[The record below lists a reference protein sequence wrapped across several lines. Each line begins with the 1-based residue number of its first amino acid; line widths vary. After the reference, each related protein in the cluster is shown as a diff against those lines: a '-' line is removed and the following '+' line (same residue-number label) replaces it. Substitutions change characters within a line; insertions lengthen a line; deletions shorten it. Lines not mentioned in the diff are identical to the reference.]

1 MKTAIVTGVTGGIGK
16 ATALLFA
23 SKGYRI
29 IGMGRRKSLDPD
41 AFEKIDLTYISGNIE
56 DKTDREK
63 LITAAKKAGRIDA
76 LINVAG
82 IAPDERKDLLE
93 MREESFDKVMNIN
106 LKGMLFLTQ
115 EISKMMINQEMTD
128 GVKGNIVNV
137 SSCSAYTSSINR
149 GEYCISKAGV
159 SMLTMLFADRL
170 SGEHIS
176 VNEICPGI
184 IETDMTKSVKEKYD
198 KLITEGFIPMQ
209 RWGQPA
215 DVAKAIL
222 SLCDGT
228 FGYTTGQSISVD
240 GGMHI
245 RKL

>member
-16 ATALLFA
+16 ATALLLA
-23 SKGYRI
+23 EKGFRI
-29 IGMGRRKSLDPD
+29 IGMGRRKVLDTNEFD
-41 AFEKIDLTYISGNIE
+41 ERDLTYISGNIQCRE
-56 DKTDREK
+56 DREK
-63 LITAAKKAGRIDA
+63 IITVAKKSERIDA

-82 IAPDERKDLLE
+82 VAPDERKDILE
-93 MREESFDKVMNIN
+93 MSEESFDKVMDIN
-106 LKGMLFLTQ
+106 LKGTLFLTK
-115 EISKMMINQEMTD
+115 EIAKLMINQEIID
-128 GVKGNIVNV
+128 GVKGSIVNV

-159 SMLTMLFADRL
+159 SMLTILFADRL
-170 SGEHIS
+170 SGECIS

-198 KLITEGFIPMQ
+198 KLIAQGLIPMN
-209 RWGQPA
+209 RWGKPE
-215 DVAKAIL
+215 DTAKAIAA
-222 SLCDGT
+222 LCDGT
-228 FGYTTGQSISVD
+228 FSYTTGQSISID